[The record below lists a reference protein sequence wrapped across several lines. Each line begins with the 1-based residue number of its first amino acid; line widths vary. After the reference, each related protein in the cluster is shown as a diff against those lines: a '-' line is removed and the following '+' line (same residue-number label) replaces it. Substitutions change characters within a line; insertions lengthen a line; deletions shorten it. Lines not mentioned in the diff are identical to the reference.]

1 MKITDI
7 KIRKL
12 LDSGKLRGVVSITL
26 DDAFAVHDIKVIQ
39 GENRLFVAMPS
50 RRDEKGT
57 FRDVVHPINS
67 ELRTEFESQI
77 LSTYQKELDNQ
88 LAEQQKNNPS
98 NLA

>member
-26 DDAFAVHDIKVIQ
+26 DDVFAVHDIKIIQ

-67 ELRTEFESQI
+67 EVRAEFESQI
-77 LSTYQKELDNQ
+77 LSSYQKELELQD
-88 LAEQQKNNPS
+88 AEKKNNPS
-98 NLA
+98 V

>member
-7 KIRKL
+7 KVRKL
-12 LDSGKLRGVVSITL
+12 LDSGKLRGVISITL

-67 ELRTEFESQI
+67 ELRNELETQI
-77 LSTYQKELDNQ
+77 LSAYQRELENQ
-88 LAEQQKNNPS
+88 SSEQTEE
-98 NLA
+98 

>member
-26 DDAFAVHDIKVIQ
+26 DDVFAVHDIKVIQ

-50 RRDEKGT
+50 RRDEKGI

-67 ELRTEFESQI
+67 EVRSEFESQI
-77 LSTYQKELDNQ
+77 LSSYRRELELQN
-88 LAEQQKNNPS
+88 AEQEKNNS
-98 NLA
+98 SV

>member
-7 KIRKL
+7 KIRKI

-26 DDAFAVHDIKVIQ
+26 DNVFAVHDIKVIQ

-67 ELRTEFESQI
+67 ELRSEFESQI
-77 LSTYQKELDNQ
+77 LSSYQRELDSQ
-88 LAEQQKNNPS
+88 SDSEQKNNPS
-98 NLA
+98 V

>member
-7 KIRKL
+7 KVRKL
-12 LDSGKLRGVVSITL
+12 LDSGKLRGVISITL

-57 FRDVVHPINS
+57 VRDVVHPINS
-67 ELRTEFESQI
+67 ELRNELEAQI
-77 LSTYQKELDNQ
+77 LSAYQRELENQ
-88 LAEQQKNNPS
+88 NSEQTEE
-98 NLA
+98 

>member
-7 KIRKL
+7 KVRKL
-12 LDSGKLRGVVSITL
+12 LDSGKLRGVISITL

-39 GENRLFVAMPS
+39 GENRFFVAMPS

-67 ELRTEFESQI
+67 ELRNELETQI
-77 LSTYQKELDNQ
+77 LSAYQRELENQ
-88 LAEQQKNNPS
+88 SSEQTEE
-98 NLA
+98 

>member
-7 KIRKL
+7 KVRKL
-12 LDSGKLRGVVSITL
+12 LDSGKLRGVISITL
-26 DDAFAVHDIKVIQ
+26 DDVFAVHDIKVIQ

-77 LSTYQKELDNQ
+77 LAAYQKELENQ
-88 LAEQQKNNPS
+88 STEQNQE
-98 NLA
+98 

>member
-7 KIRKL
+7 KVRKL
-12 LDSGKLRGVVSITL
+12 LDSGKLRGVISITL

-67 ELRTEFESQI
+67 ELRNELETQI
-77 LSTYQKELDNQ
+77 LSAYQRELENQ
-88 LAEQQKNNPS
+88 SSEQAEE
-98 NLA
+98 

>member
-7 KIRKL
+7 KVRKL
-12 LDSGKLRGVVSITL
+12 LDSGKLRGVISITL

-67 ELRTEFESQI
+67 ELRNELETQI
-77 LSTYQKELDNQ
+77 LSAYQRELENQ
-88 LAEQQKNNPS
+88 SMEQTEE
-98 NLA
+98 

>member
-7 KIRKL
+7 KVRKL
-12 LDSGKLRGVVSITL
+12 LDSGKLRGVISITL

-67 ELRTEFESQI
+67 ELRNELETQI
-77 LSTYQKELDNQ
+77 LSAYQRELENQ
-88 LAEQQKNNPS
+88 SLQQTEE
-98 NLA
+98 

>member
-26 DDAFAVHDIKVIQ
+26 DDVFAVHDIKIIQ

-67 ELRTEFESQI
+67 EVRAEFESQI
-77 LSTYQKELDNQ
+77 LSSYQKELETQD
-88 LAEQQKNNPS
+88 AEKKNNPS
-98 NLA
+98 V

>member
-7 KIRKL
+7 KVRKL
-12 LDSGKLRGVVSITL
+12 LDSGKLRGVISITL

-67 ELRTEFESQI
+67 ELRNELEAQI
-77 LSTYQKELDNQ
+77 LDAYQRELENQ
-88 LAEQQKNNPS
+88 NSEQTEE
-98 NLA
+98 

>member
-7 KIRKL
+7 KVRKL
-12 LDSGKLRGVVSITL
+12 LDSGKLRGVISITL

-67 ELRTEFESQI
+67 ELRNELEAQI
-77 LSTYQKELDNQ
+77 LSAYQRELENQ
-88 LAEQQKNNPS
+88 NSEQTEE
-98 NLA
+98 

>member
-26 DDAFAVHDIKVIQ
+26 DNVFAVHDIKVIQ

-67 ELRTEFESQI
+67 EVRSDFESQI
-77 LSTYQKELDNQ
+77 LSSYQRELENQ
-88 LAEQQKNNPS
+88 SDSMQKNNPS
-98 NLA
+98 V

>member
-7 KIRKL
+7 KVRKL

-26 DDAFAVHDIKVIQ
+26 DDVFAVHDIKVIQ
-39 GENRLFVAMPS
+39 GETRLFVAMPS

-67 ELRTEFESQI
+67 ELRNELESQI
-77 LSTYQKELDNQ
+77 LSAYEKELYNQ
-88 LAEQQKNNPS
+88 KAEEVKE
-98 NLA
+98 

>member
-26 DDAFAVHDIKVIQ
+26 DDVFAVHDIKIIQ

-67 ELRTEFESQI
+67 EVRAEFESQI
-77 LSTYQKELDNQ
+77 LSSYQKELELQN
-88 LAEQQKNNPS
+88 AEKKNNPS
-98 NLA
+98 V

>member
-7 KIRKL
+7 KVRKL
-12 LDSGKLRGVVSITL
+12 LDSGKLRGVISITL

-57 FRDVVHPINS
+57 FRDVVHTINS
-67 ELRTEFESQI
+67 ELRNELETQI
-77 LSTYQKELDNQ
+77 LSAYQRELENQ
-88 LAEQQKNNPS
+88 SSEQTEE
-98 NLA
+98 

>member
-7 KIRKL
+7 KVRKL
-12 LDSGKLRGVVSITL
+12 LDSGKLRGVISITL

-67 ELRTEFESQI
+67 ELRNELETQI
-77 LSTYQKELDNQ
+77 LSAYQRELENQ
-88 LAEQQKNNPS
+88 SLQQTED
-98 NLA
+98 

>member
-7 KIRKL
+7 KVRKL
-12 LDSGKLRGVVSITL
+12 LDSGKLRGVISITL
-26 DDAFAVHDIKVIQ
+26 DDVFAVHDIKVIQ

-77 LSTYQKELDNQ
+77 LAAYQKELESQ
-88 LAEQQKNNPS
+88 SAEQNQE
-98 NLA
+98 